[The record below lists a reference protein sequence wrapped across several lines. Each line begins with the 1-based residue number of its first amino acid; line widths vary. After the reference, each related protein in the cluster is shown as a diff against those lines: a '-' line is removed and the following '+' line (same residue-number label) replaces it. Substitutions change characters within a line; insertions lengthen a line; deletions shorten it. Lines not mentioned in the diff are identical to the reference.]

1 MKLHWPIIARQIIA
15 RVFEGEPREY
25 VVAAWPEGQP
35 LPAKVVNMIMGTW
48 TPDGSWVERDGS
60 ILYVQERRQRGCA
73 DKVERYPL
81 VVVDDTNELLYG
93 VEAVEAAKQN
103 GIDHVKAHI
112 ITDADG
118 FPLKGQRKAV
128 PGTER
133 T

>member
-1 MKLHWPIIARQIIA
+1 MPTRCATKPRRMRSRISFTYYGVTSVFGCTRIHPNNTRWQNVADVDEGQIGENTMKLHRPIIARQIIA

-73 DKVERYPL
+73 D
-81 VVVDDTNELLYG
+81 
-93 VEAVEAAKQN
+93 
-103 GIDHVKAHI
+103 
-112 ITDADG
+112 
-118 FPLKGQRKAV
+118 
-128 PGTER
+128 
-133 T
+133 